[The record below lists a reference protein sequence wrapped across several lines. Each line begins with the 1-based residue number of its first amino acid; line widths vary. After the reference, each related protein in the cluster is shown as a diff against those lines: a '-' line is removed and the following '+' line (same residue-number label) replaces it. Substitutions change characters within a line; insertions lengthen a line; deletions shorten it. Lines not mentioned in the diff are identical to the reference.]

1 MTTADDHWPETL
13 QRVVATME
21 FELTTEKVGADTT
34 RPSFLM
40 RTTTTANLA
49 ALPALIAT
57 AVHAGL
63 EMDRKIAAPGP
74 AYDAQA
80 RNVRQAL
87 VEALNREAQS
97 GARSPFVTGYTTA
110 YRIELAR
117 ILWAAISDA
126 PSRRLQELA
135 RAWLV

>member
-13 QRVVATME
+13 RRVVAAME
-21 FELTTEKVGADTT
+21 FELTNEKVGANTT

-40 RTTTTANLA
+40 RATSHANLA
-49 ALPALIAT
+49 ALPALVAT

-63 EMDRKIAAPGP
+63 EVDRKIAAPGP
-74 AYDAQA
+74 AFDAQA

-87 VEALNREAQS
+87 AEAMNKEGG
-97 GARSPFVTGYTTA
+97 GARSPFVTGYTAA

-117 ILWAAISDA
+117 VLWSAISDA
-126 PSRRLQELA
+126 PARRLQELA
-135 RAWLV
+135 RAWVV